1 MSFFPQVISM
11 WANVMRKDKL
21 RRRKSL
27 TQVHNCKRIIY
38 YNFLL
43 YRNSMRSRS
52 QLNLC
57 CPTRARRRRRRA
69 LITIALIARGDK
81 VSTHL
86 RVMSCCVGKTI
97 APIVYADLV
106 EPALYPW
113 CESVVAERCFTVDN
127 SEILTHCEASQ
138 ISRWIMFED
147 TLICPLLGCGCQFI
161 VPGLR
166 DRDLRLIMGNKA
178 NTPLTHTYHFLHIL
192 RLRLSVDQTESH
204 TSPQSIVCLQNGY
217 FLRLRYPS
225 RYEIINF
232 DIVHNHT

>member
-1 MSFFPQVISM
+1 
-11 WANVMRKDKL
+11 MRKDKL

-43 YRNSMRSRS
+43 YRNSMKIRS

-57 CPTRARRRRRRA
+57 CPTRARWRKKRS

-86 RVMSCCVGKTI
+86 RVMSCFVGKTI

-113 CESVVAERCFTVDN
+113 CESVVPEGGFTVDN
-127 SEILTHCEASQ
+127 REVLTHCEASQ
-138 ISRWIMFED
+138 ISGWIMFED

-161 VPGLR
+161 VPGLSV
-166 DRDLRLIMGNKA
+166 RDLWLNMGGQA
-178 NTPLTHTYHFLHIL
+178 NTQTHLPFPPYFELEAAHWPN
-192 RLRLSVDQTESH
+192 RAPQRLSVYCVSLKSQLSPIEV
-204 TSPQSIVCLQNGY
+204 PQSLWN
-217 FLRLRYPS
+217 
-225 RYEIINF
+225 N
-232 DIVHNHT
+232 